1 MEQSYFKDN
10 LKLSKDRF
18 TKSIFKLNSS
28 YNEHTPLHLLQ
39 AFIAN
44 KQGVSLK
51 GNRVLRKVYDNENTQ
66 MELYLKKFDKK
77 EKVFKVK
84 YNLPAHKWG
93 RISPEKSLSLCVFH
107 RPTRHAYCKGKYIDI
122 DFKNAHPVIIYNIC
136 MLNGL
141 PCPTIKKYCENREK
155 YLQDICDHHRVER
168 GDAKTLML
176 RMSYG
181 GVYENWITE
190 QELKQNRIFNPLP
203 EILEYQTEMAY
214 IRDKVFEK
222 NTHIIAD
229 VEKADPQYFKN
240 PKYKTP
246 EEVLR
251 KKKKTCMSHFC
262 NTIERHLQE
271 VCIKHLIDNKNF
283 NIHDDVVPCQD
294 GFMIRE
300 NLWYDGLINECE
312 TAANNLFKFK
322 MELAVKEFD
331 EACEIPIREIEDE
344 ENDEAEPED
353 IRQIIDEPIYNL
365 ICLSPINDTKITG
378 LTEYDIAKVI
388 HHYYKDNF
396 VCSNIK
402 DNIWYEF
409 KDHRWICSDSGSTLR
424 NIISEDFR
432 NKFFELLTDLT
443 PFKNNKKVKVYILKL
458 REVVERLGKTLNKKN
473 IMTECK
479 EIFYKRNFEEELN
492 TNVRLLCFTNGV
504 FDSDTL
510 TFREG
515 KPEDMCSLCTN
526 IELKALNDEE
536 KEYMEDVK
544 RRLFYEPL
552 GYDVGD
558 YFLLTLAQAI
568 AGKRL
573 KRINFGLGGTNRG
586 KSTITTA
593 CTSALGDYV
602 GSFNAEN
609 LAYRKS
615 SQDEAQIMRWALLL
629 RHKRVIF
636 SNEMKSTVELN
647 GNMIKK
653 ISSGGD
659 RIIGRRHCEEETS
672 FVCDFLAVCMS
683 NDLNRIKPYDEAISK
698 RVRIIP
704 YEKEF
709 VDEPENELQ
718 LKKDPNLE
726 KEMQTDLFKQVFVSM
741 LLFRY
746 DTFIKDENGVEV
758 EPTEV
763 ANAKQEWTGDD
774 GGKYKFVDKFLEEY
788 EITNNAADYTP
799 SKTMEDWLNGVNL
812 GISYILFTKELKA
825 YCKIHNCNNVESKKK
840 KVCGKTP
847 QVWVGVKQIS
857 YNPEFD
863 GED

>member
-1 MEQSYFKDN
+1 MK
-10 LKLSKDRF
+10 SKF
-18 TKSIFKLNSS
+18 VSIFK
-28 YNEHTPLHLLQ
+28 
-39 AFIAN
+39 
-44 KQGVSLK
+44 KLK
-51 GNRVLRKVYDNENTQ
+51 E
-66 MELYLKKFDKK
+66 
-77 EKVFKVK
+77 
-84 YNLPAHKWG
+84 
-93 RISPEKSLSLCVFH
+93 I
-107 RPTRHAYCKGKYIDI
+107 
-122 DFKNAHPVIIYNIC
+122 
-136 MLNGL
+136 
-141 PCPTIKKYCENREK
+141 
-155 YLQDICDHHRVER
+155 
-168 GDAKTLML
+168 AKTKA
-176 RMSYG
+176 S
-181 GVYENWITE
+181 
-190 QELKQNRIFNPLP
+190 KF
-203 EILEYQTEMAY
+203 ILACQSFVADIIGRLGQT
-214 IRDKVFEK
+214 F
-222 NTHIIAD
+222 H
-229 VEKADPQYFKN
+229 
-240 PKYKTP
+240 
-246 EEVLR
+246 
-251 KKKKTCMSHFC
+251 
-262 NTIERHLQE
+262 
-271 VCIKHLIDNKNF
+271 
-283 NIHDDVVPCQD
+283 
-294 GFMIRE
+294 
-300 NLWYDGLINECE
+300 
-312 TAANNLFKFK
+312 
-322 MELAVKEFD
+322 
-331 EACEIPIREIEDE
+331 
-344 ENDEAEPED
+344 
-353 IRQIIDEPIYNL
+353 
-365 ICLSPINDTKITG
+365 
-378 LTEYDIAKVI
+378 
-388 HHYYKDNF
+388 
-396 VCSNIK
+396 
-402 DNIWYEF
+402 
-409 KDHRWICSDSGSTLR
+409 
-424 NIISEDFR
+424 
-432 NKFFELLTDLT
+432 
-443 PFKNNKKVKVYILKL
+443 KNNIM
-458 REVVERLGKTLNKKN
+458 RECRD
-473 IMTECK
+473 
-479 EIFYKRNFEEELN
+479 IFYKRNFEEELN
-492 TNVRLLCFTNGV
+492 TNVRLLCFTNGI
-504 FDSDTL
+504 FDANAL
-510 TFREG
+510 EFRDG

-825 YCKIHNCNNVESKKK
+825 YCKIHNFNNVESKVK
-840 KVCGKTP
+840 KVCGKNK
-847 QVWVGVKQIS
+847 QCWLGIKQIQ